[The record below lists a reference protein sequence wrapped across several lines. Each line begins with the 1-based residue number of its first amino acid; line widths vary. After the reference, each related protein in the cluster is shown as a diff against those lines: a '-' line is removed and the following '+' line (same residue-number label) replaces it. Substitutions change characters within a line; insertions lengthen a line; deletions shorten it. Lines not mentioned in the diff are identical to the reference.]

1 MLIDLKTKMKI
12 RIKIK
17 KWGRSFIRD
26 RWGNLTNCYWNK
38 MCKEEILKL
47 ESLLQTN

>member
-1 MLIDLKTKMKI
+1 MKQFEI
-12 RIKIK
+12 KIKIK
-17 KWGRSFIRD
+17 KWENSFIID

-47 ESLLQTN
+47 ESLMNHEKRNI